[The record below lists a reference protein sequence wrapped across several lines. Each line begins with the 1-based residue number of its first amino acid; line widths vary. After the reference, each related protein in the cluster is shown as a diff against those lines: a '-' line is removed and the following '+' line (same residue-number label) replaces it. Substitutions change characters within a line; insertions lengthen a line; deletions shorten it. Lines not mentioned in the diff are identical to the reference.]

1 MPLFR
6 ELAGLRDQ
14 VCKELQLPASDR
26 PVLVYLFEDRD
37 SYKEYMQRRYPG
49 FPDRRA
55 YFVAQPRGALGSGED
70 LLVFTCWG
78 DRIEQDLRHELTHG
92 LLHSVLREVPLWLDE
107 GLAEF
112 FELPPE
118 NRGINDSHLNHIRR
132 SVVEPFTPDLAR
144 LERLEQVKDMQA
156 AEYREAWA
164 WAHFLLRGD
173 RRAKAAL
180 LAYVQQLRA
189 TDKPGTLRPRLVQA
203 FDSPEDA
210 LRRHIAGLDF
220 SPRVAPTAQR

>member
-1 MPLFR
+1 
-6 ELAGLRDQ
+6 
-14 VCKELQLPASDR
+14 
-26 PVLVYLFEDRD
+26 
-37 SYKEYMQRRYPG
+37 
-49 FPDRRA
+49 
-55 YFVAQPRGALGSGED
+55 
-70 LLVFTCWG
+70 
-78 DRIEQDLRHELTHG
+78 HG

-164 WAHFLLRGD
+164 WAHFLLRSN
-173 RRAKAAL
+173 RPAKAAL

-203 FDSPEDA
+203 FDSPEAA
-210 LRRHIAGLDF
+210 LRQHIAGLDF
-220 SPRVAPTAQR
+220 SSRIPTAQR